1 MRITNGIMM
10 NNSLNNINKNKLLMD
25 KLNTQIASTKKLS
38 RPSDDPIA
46 AIRALRLRSTEAE
59 LTQYLEKNIE
69 DAEAWMKTTEGALT
83 NLQDVLTKIDA
94 YYNQGVSEYSTVSD
108 RETIITT
115 LKQFKSQLYK
125 DGDADN
131 AGRTIFTGYRTDSTL
146 TFQHADPTKQYEIT
160 QNLTLANVRQINK
173 VVGVNTSSTTDYRE
187 TDVTNDKLNIVMLA
201 YNNLDSAT
209 NLKITSTTNN
219 ILNNASVTVKSYQEM
234 GEEVYNIQNDE
245 IVFVPETGE
254 LIIGESY
261 YDNIS
266 PDDDFSVTYTKT
278 GFAEGDLRPENYFYC
293 TDLSEGVTY
302 GDVDPDT
309 GKKYVK
315 DQKISYNINFNQSL
329 VINVQGKDV
338 LPPELGRD
346 LDITIAAAEAAVTA
360 HNKVTNI
367 ERMINTE
374 TAAGN
379 TAEVERLT
387 HMKEAAELEVG
398 YAEDNLTKAFS
409 SGITLYQNHQANVNT
424 QVSDLGARMTR
435 VTLNQERLSSQLL
448 TVKELKSTNEDTDIE
463 STAVEFKEARR
474 IYDAA
479 LMMAAQ
485 VVQKSLL
492 DFL

>member
-1 MRITNGIMM
+1 
-10 NNSLNNINKNKLLMD
+10 MD
-25 KLNTQIASTKKLS
+25 KLNTQIASTKKFS

-160 QNLTLANVRQINK
+160 QNLTLANVRQIHK

-234 GEEVYNIQNDE
+234 GEEVYNIQNDMLE
-245 IVFVPETGE
+245 
-254 LIIGESY
+254 
-261 YDNIS
+261 
-266 PDDDFSVTYTKT
+266 
-278 GFAEGDLRPENYFYC
+278 RP
-293 TDLSEGVTY
+293 
-302 GDVDPDT
+302 
-309 GKKYVK
+309 KW
-315 DQKISYNINFNQSL
+315 
-329 VINVQGKDV
+329 
-338 LPPELGRD
+338 
-346 LDITIAAAEAAVTA
+346 EA
-360 HNKVTNI
+360 
-367 ERMINTE
+367 
-374 TAAGN
+374 
-379 TAEVERLT
+379 
-387 HMKEAAELEVG
+387 
-398 YAEDNLTKAFS
+398 YS
-409 SGITLYQNHQANVNT
+409 
-424 QVSDLGARMTR
+424 
-435 VTLNQERLSSQLL
+435 
-448 TVKELKSTNEDTDIE
+448 
-463 STAVEFKEARR
+463 
-474 IYDAA
+474 
-479 LMMAAQ
+479 
-485 VVQKSLL
+485 
-492 DFL
+492 